1 MTTEEKQIIVP
12 VILCGGSGTRLWPAS
27 RDVFPKQFLNLFGE
41 DSLLQNTLRR
51 ALRISK
57 APANHVVMVT
67 LSALEGEACRQ
78 TSEITKAAGEH
89 ILKEPMARNTAA
101 AIAYAALYVQN
112 IFGPQALMWVL
123 PSDHYIGDEDSLE
136 EAFQKGARAAQHGK
150 LVTFGITPTRPD
162 TGYGYI
168 KHSHTLIEEG
178 VYAVADFE
186 EKPNRATAEAFL
198 ASGKYLWNSGMFLF
212 SAQSVLG
219 QFSCHAPTLLAKV
232 SAAMDSSA
240 DGGRSPSP
248 QSYADIP
255 AEPFDK
261 AIMEK
266 TDRAA
271 IVPCD
276 PNWSDIGSW
285 ESLWEIGEKDQN
297 GNVIEGQTLTN
308 STKGCL
314 IQSGGNRLVAC
325 AGLENLVIVDTG
337 DVVLVADRTNHDSIR
352 ALVQQLNKNPTTCGP
367 ISPAKPETS
376 K

>member
-1 MTTEEKQIIVP
+1 MTSPVIP

-27 RDVFPKQFLNLFGE
+27 RDVFPKQFLNLFGT

-51 ALRISK
+51 ALHISK
-57 APANHVVMVT
+57 APANHVVTIT
-67 LSALEGEACRQ
+67 LIALEDETRRQNSEVAKEA
-78 TSEITKAAGEH
+78 ALH

-101 AIAYAALYVQN
+101 AIAYAALYVKN
-112 IFGPQALMWVL
+112 TFGPEALMWVL
-123 PSDHYIGDEDSLE
+123 PSDHYIGDEDSMT
-136 EAFQKGARAAQHGK
+136 EAFQKGVRAALKGK

-168 KHSHTLIEEG
+168 KHSHIAIEDG

-186 EKPNRATAEAFL
+186 EKPNRTTAEAFL

-212 SAQSVLG
+212 GAQTVLD
-219 QFSCHAPTLLAKV
+219 QFSCHAPTLLTKV
-232 SAAMDSSA
+232 SAAISSST
-240 DGGRSPSP
+240 DGGQTPSP
-248 QSYADIP
+248 QSYAEIP

-266 TDRAA
+266 TDEAA

-276 PNWSDIGSW
+276 PDWSDIGSW
-285 ESLWEIGEKDQN
+285 ESLWEIGEKDLS
-297 GNVIEGQTLTN
+297 GNVIEGQALTN
-308 STKGCL
+308 STTGCL

-337 DVVLVADRTNHDSIR
+337 DVVFVADRTNHDSIR
-352 ALVQQLNKNPTTCGP
+352 ALVQQLNKNPTPCGP